1 MRVLLTGTSGQAGS
15 ARPLLEKRGTALA
28 PTSAKFD
35 LLQPDVLA
43 QAR

>member
-1 MRVLLTGTSGQAGS
+1 MRVLLTGTSGQGS
-15 ARPLLEKRGTALA
+15 ARPLLQKRGTALA

-35 LLQPDVLA
+35 LLQPDMLA